1 MIRASIAR
9 NRDWSRYDG
18 RMKFPFAFVTIALLA
33 STAAADPP
41 PKAADVAQSV
51 FTLLVEFD
59 SGPDDAGVQRFG
71 FLPGGTSQADQ
82 LFDNMNGA
90 AGGVDARNVLVATAA
105 SGDIAWVSADLD
117 EYGYCGSCG
126 PSRGKPVS
134 FSHGTILLDKGPAWH
149 SVAWDVTFT
158 ATDADQAKAAKAG
171 IVPPALTKKV
181 DAGAEAAEKLFEGS
195 LADPAAF
202 AATVSDRK
210 DALLYGS
217 NVAERYVGGAKIK
230 AQLKAW
236 NLKLAVRD
244 GVQAG
249 AVGTTI
255 AWVAANLDATAIK
268 SPKTPSSPYRV
279 FAIYEKTGDS
289 WKLVLANFGF
299 VRAVNAPPPRN

>member
-1 MIRASIAR
+1 
-9 NRDWSRYDG
+9 
-18 RMKFPFAFVTIALLA
+18 MKLPFAFVTIALLA
-33 STAAADPP
+33 SAAAADPP
-41 PKAADVAQSV
+41 PKAADLAQSV

-59 SGPDDAGVQRFG
+59 AGPDGAGVQRFG
-71 FLPGGTSQADQ
+71 FLPGGAWQADQ
-82 LFDNMNGA
+82 PFDNMNGA

-105 SGDIAWVSADLD
+105 GGDIAWVSADLD

-126 PSRGKPVS
+126 LARGKPVAY
-134 FSHGTILLDKGPAWH
+134 SHGTILLDKGPAWH

-158 ATDADQAKAAKAG
+158 ATDANQAKAAKAG
-171 IVPPALTKKV
+171 IMPPALTKKI

-195 LADPAAF
+195 LADPTAF

-217 NVAERYVGGAKIK
+217 NLAERYVGGAKVK

-236 NLKLAVRD
+236 NLKLALRD

-249 AVGTTI
+249 AVGATI
-255 AWVAANLDATAIK
+255 AWVAANVDATALK
-268 SPKTPSSPYRV
+268 SPKTPSSPYRL

-289 WKLVLANFGF
+289 WKLVLANFGI
-299 VRAVNAPPPRN
+299 VLSVKPAPAPN